1 MSDEKTERFDDLVF
15 SQSALQDYED
25 CHRRFELRYLLD
37 VRWPAQETAQAL
49 QYETG
54 QQKGQEFHHLA
65 HQHALGIPA
74 EALAAT
80 INDNELRAW
89 WDSYLAW
96 QAKHLPADRYPELT
110 LTAPIG
116 EAQLMAKYDVV
127 AKLADGTF
135 LIVDWKTGRPQTAS
149 RLANRMQT
157 IVYPFV
163 LAKAGDWLNN
173 GQPISP
179 DRIRFVY
186 WFAET
191 GETVEY
197 SLSAEKLEQDE
208 ARLASLINDITAS
221 LEFPKTA
228 DERRCRFCAY
238 RSLCERGE
246 IPGDLNELEDDETL
260 DGISLDLNEIE
271 EISF

>member
-1 MSDEKTERFDDLVF
+1 
-15 SQSALQDYED
+15 
-25 CHRRFELRYLLD
+25 
-37 VRWPAQETAQAL
+37 
-49 QYETG
+49 
-54 QQKGQEFHHLA
+54 
-65 HQHALGIPA
+65 LGIPA
-74 EALAAT
+74 EALTAT
-80 INDNELRAW
+80 IHDNELRAW
-89 WDSYLAW
+89 WNSYLAW
-96 QAKHLPADRYPELT
+96 QAKHLPADRYPEMT

-116 EAQLMAKYDVV
+116 ETLLMAKYDVV
-127 AKLADGTF
+127 AKLPDGTF
-135 LIVDWKTGRPQTAS
+135 LIVDWKTGRPQKQA
-149 RLANRMQT
+149 RLAERMQT

-173 GQPISP
+173 GQAISTH
-179 DRIRFVY
+179 RIRFVY

-197 SLSAEKLEQDE
+197 SLSAEKLQQDE
-208 ARLASLINDITAS
+208 TRLASLINDITAS

-246 IPGDLNELEDDETL
+246 TPGDLNELEDDETL
-260 DGISLDLNEIE
+260 GSISLDLDEIE